1 MSITFLL
8 CGDRAA
14 RSAAETPTGPAPM
27 MARSNFLSETES
39 DDTAAFNAVVGGE
52 RCTLVVDDDDDVM

>member
-8 CGDRAA
+8 CGERAA

-27 MARSNFLSETES
+27 MARSNFVSETES
-39 DDTAAFNAVVGGE
+39 DDTAAFNVVVVVGE
-52 RCTLVVDDDDDVM
+52 RCTLVDDDVM

>member
-8 CGDRAA
+8 CGERAA

-27 MARSNFLSETES
+27 MARSNFVSETES
-39 DDTAAFNAVVGGE
+39 DDTAAFNVVVVVGD
-52 RCTLVVDDDDDVM
+52 RFTLVDDDVM

>member
-39 DDTAAFNAVVGGE
+39 DDTAAFNVVVVGE